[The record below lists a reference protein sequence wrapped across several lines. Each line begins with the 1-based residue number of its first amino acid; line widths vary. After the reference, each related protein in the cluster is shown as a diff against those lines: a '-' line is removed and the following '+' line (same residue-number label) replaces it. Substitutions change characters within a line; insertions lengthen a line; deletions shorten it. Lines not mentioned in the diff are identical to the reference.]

1 MKCKLQVKLVLKIFS
16 HKQMHDFLLLGVT
29 ALGVIMKFASLF
41 NSQLKIY
48 SEYGGEGI
56 LIRCIQS
63 PLQSTTPMC

>member
-1 MKCKLQVKLVLKIFS
+1 
-16 HKQMHDFLLLGVT
+16 MHDFLLLGVT

-48 SEYGGEGI
+48 SEYGGEEI

-63 PLQSTTPMC
+63 PLQSTTPMH